1 MLRIIGRQIISK
13 SKASNELVKTL
24 PQDFNRAAGSLAGL
38 KGTYTMFN
46 RSTHKGILCVTSF
59 LIYAGYDDKENAEEA
74 IFFKKE
80 DEKLLRELLSKVRA
94 QAEKHDVH
102 SAKGTL
108 VAEKSALDQIVGSKL
123 TEAEKEA
130 VLAWKHKHF

>member
-1 MLRIIGRQIISK
+1 
-13 SKASNELVKTL
+13 
-24 PQDFNRAAGSLAGL
+24 
-38 KGTYTMFN
+38 MFN
-46 RSTHKGILCVTSF
+46 RSIRKGILFIMTI
-59 LIYAGYDDKENAEEA
+59 LIYTGYDDKENAEEA

-102 SAKGTL
+102 SAKGAL
-108 VAEKSALDQIVGSKL
+108 VAEKSALDQIVGCKL

-130 VLAWKHKHF
+130 LLAWKHQHF